1 MNTQA
6 AERPAANIRD
16 LLVDAASLPL
26 DQLPMLPAIFDR
38 AGGNLAERLRGLSA
52 ALPHFTL
59 SGVEGQRLGDALDS
73 YDMRAI
79 VGIVHVPAWDNRIV
93 VGFDRDF
100 IFTVIEMLFG
110 GDGSEPPCEDV
121 RNFSSIETQV
131 AQFLFEQAGHALQT
145 AFSAVSNARFRFER
159 AETRMDFASAGR
171 RNTPSVV
178 ARYILQA
185 INRGGEMFVVV
196 PQAALTPFRQALSRI
211 VSREPANPDPAWVK
225 QISDEVQRTAVTI
238 HAVLE
243 STDYTL
249 GDIADLAVGQV
260 LKLKATP
267 RSRVKVE
274 SSEQP
279 LFWAYLGQ
287 NEGMHTLCIDEP
299 IDREQEFIAD
309 VLAR

>member
-1 MNTQA
+1 
-6 AERPAANIRD
+6 
-16 LLVDAASLPL
+16 
-26 DQLPMLPAIFDR
+26 
-38 AGGNLAERLRGLSA
+38 
-52 ALPHFTL
+52 
-59 SGVEGQRLGDALDS
+59 
-73 YDMRAI
+73 
-79 VGIVHVPAWDNRIV
+79 
-93 VGFDRDF
+93 
-100 IFTVIEMLFG
+100 
-110 GDGSEPPCEDV
+110 
-121 RNFSSIETQV
+121 
-131 AQFLFEQAGHALQT
+131 
-145 AFSAVSNARFRFER
+145 
-159 AETRMDFASAGR
+159 
-171 RNTPSVV
+171 
-178 ARYILQA
+178 
-185 INRGGEMFVVV
+185 MFVVV